1 LWRSGKLIAAI
12 AGCFL
17 VGDAPHDELFPY
29 SGSGKSRHG
38 QGSSVMPIVTV
49 QQGPRDV
56 ELKRDLV
63 KRVTDAFVDAY
74 KIPAE
79 SVQVWIHEV
88 PADSWGS
95 AGKLT
100 ADK

>member
-1 LWRSGKLIAAI
+1 
-12 AGCFL
+12 
-17 VGDAPHDELFPY
+17 
-29 SGSGKSRHG
+29 
-38 QGSSVMPIVTV
+38 MPIVTV

-56 ELKRDLV
+56 ELKRELV
-63 KRVTDAFVDAY
+63 KRLTDAFVDAY
-74 KIPAE
+74 RIPAE

-88 PADSWGS
+88 PADSWGA

>member
-1 LWRSGKLIAAI
+1 
-12 AGCFL
+12 
-17 VGDAPHDELFPY
+17 
-29 SGSGKSRHG
+29 
-38 QGSSVMPIVTV
+38 MPIVTV
-49 QQGPRDV
+49 QQGPRDIA
-56 ELKRDLV
+56 LKRDLV

-74 KIPAE
+74 RIPAE

-88 PADSWGS
+88 PADSWGA

>member
-1 LWRSGKLIAAI
+1 
-12 AGCFL
+12 
-17 VGDAPHDELFPY
+17 
-29 SGSGKSRHG
+29 
-38 QGSSVMPIVTV
+38 MPIVTI

-74 KIPAE
+74 RIPAE
-79 SVQVWIHEV
+79 SVHVWIHEA

>member
-1 LWRSGKLIAAI
+1 
-12 AGCFL
+12 
-17 VGDAPHDELFPY
+17 
-29 SGSGKSRHG
+29 
-38 QGSSVMPIVTV
+38 MPIVTV

-88 PADSWGS
+88 PADSWGA
-95 AGKLT
+95 AGKLI

>member
-1 LWRSGKLIAAI
+1 
-12 AGCFL
+12 
-17 VGDAPHDELFPY
+17 
-29 SGSGKSRHG
+29 
-38 QGSSVMPIVTV
+38 MPIVTI
-49 QQGPRDV
+49 QQGPRDT

-63 KRVTDAFVDAY
+63 KRVTDAFVDTY
-74 KIPAE
+74 RIPAE

-88 PADSWGS
+88 PADSWGA

>member
-1 LWRSGKLIAAI
+1 MAQRAYRSRE
-12 AGCFL
+12 F
-17 VGDAPHDELFPY
+17 
-29 SGSGKSRHG
+29 S
-38 QGSSVMPIVTV
+38 MPIVTI

-56 ELKRDLV
+56 ELKRDLI

-88 PADSWGS
+88 PADSWGA

>member
-1 LWRSGKLIAAI
+1 MVPPNRDT
-12 AGCFL
+12 
-17 VGDAPHDELFPY
+17 V
-29 SGSGKSRHG
+29 
-38 QGSSVMPIVTV
+38 QGSSAMPIVTI

-56 ELKRDLV
+56 ELKRELV

-74 KIPAE
+74 RIPAE

-88 PADSWGS
+88 PADSWGA